1 MSYLDSLVEKS
12 LEEQKHINASGLHI
26 IKQFEGWSATPYR
39 CPANIP
45 TQGWGF
51 TRLLNGSKVKMDS
64 PALSKEEAEV
74 ILKHELNHFERGV
87 RRLVNVKLNHNQF
100 SSLVSFSFNLGLGNL
115 QNSTLRMKLN
125 RDDYDGAADEFPKW
139 RKAGG
144 RILKGLVRRRAA
156 ERSLFLA

>member
-1 MSYLDSLVEKS
+1 MQVGYTSSNNLKGGAQHLIDALRTFQPRDGGSPVFLTA
-12 LEEQKHINASGLHI
+12 Q
-26 IKQFEGWSATPYR
+26 
-39 CPANIP
+39 
-45 TQGWGF
+45 
-51 TRLLNGSKVKMDS
+51 RLKWI
-64 PALSKEEAEV
+64 AQ
-74 ILKHELNHFERGV
+74 HYELNHFERGV

-125 RDDYDGAADEFPKW
+125 REDYDGAADEFPKW